1 MDGARLSADSFSPG
15 VHWMQ
20 DPRTGVFNFDPAELQ
35 QIPRPEE
42 FAYDRVAPY
51 SKPSTHSELAQLAQ
65 KTSCTYAGSTSTLTK
80 AFSQIYFLISR
91 EYQLCS
97 RRLR

>member
-1 MDGARLSADSFSPG
+1 MVVARLRSNLTGIPFSPG
-15 VHWMQ
+15 IHFMQ
-20 DPRTGVFNFDPAELQ
+20 DPRTGVYNFDPSQLQ
-35 QIPRPEE
+35 SIPKPEE

-51 SKPSTHSELAQLAQ
+51 NKPSTHGELAALAQ

-91 EYQLCS
+91 E
-97 RRLR
+97 